1 MERIVMKDSAQIV
14 IIGGGIIGCSTAY
27 HLTKMGCKDVVLFE
41 KNDLTS
47 GSTWH
52 AAGLVGQLRKERNIT
67 RMLQY
72 SVSLYE
78 KLEAE
83 TGLATGWK
91 KSGCLHL
98 ASTKERMFE
107 LKKGATT
114 ARSFGLEMNIISPKE
129 AYDLCPILSLE
140 GIVGAAFMPTDGEA
154 DPSGI
159 TQALAKG
166 ARKGGAKIYIDTP
179 VTGFEFDNR
188 RVTAVKTKKGDIKC
202 ENIVNCTGMWGYQ
215 VGEMLGVNTPLVP
228 FQHQFMVTEP
238 IPGLPPDLPTIRDK
252 DNLIYYKAEVGGL
265 VMGGY
270 ERDGIPWRVDGV
282 PNDFTAKLLPSD
294 FDHFEL
300 LSVPALKRTPCLE
313 EAGIA
318 SLINGPEAFTPDG
331 DAIMGPAPEL
341 DNCFVAT
348 GFNAFGIAAGG
359 GAGRMM
365 AEWII
370 EGEPSLDIWPLDI
383 RRFGKYHHSRRYNVE
398 RTREIYG
405 KHYTIHWP
413 HEEHDSARG
422 VRRSPLYYQLKEKGA
437 VYGAKYG
444 WERSNWFAPDG
455 VEPKDD
461 LTFEIPNWFEYVAAE
476 HKNARENVVLID
488 QTSFCKFEVEGPGAL
503 GFLNR
508 LCANQIDRSVGKV
521 IYTQM
526 CNDRGTIECD
536 MTIGRLAMDKFL
548 IVVGTAFG
556 LRTSWWIENHMPDDG
571 TVSFKE
577 VTSAYAVIN
586 VIGPKSRTLL
596 EKTANADLS
605 NKSFPFGI
613 CKLFTVGYAP
623 VISFR
628 VTYVGELGY
637 ELYIPTEFAGH
648 VYETLW
654 EAGQDLGVKNA
665 GYRTIASTHL
675 EKGYADWGSELTPE
689 YTPFDAGLGFCVAL
703 EKDDFIGKDAL
714 ARIKAEGATWK
725 LSTFT
730 IDADKPLM
738 IQGSA
743 PIILNGEV
751 IGVTTCAGYGHTI
764 GKNICYG
771 YIPAE
776 KSSVRDGFEI
786 ESYNE
791 RYPAKIEPHRA
802 LYDPERKKI
811 LA

>member
-1 MERIVMKDSAQIV
+1 MKDSAQVV

-27 HLTKMGCKDVVLFE
+27 HLTKMGCTDVVLLE

-52 AAGLVGQLRKERNIT
+52 AAGLVGQFRNERNIT

-83 TGLATGWK
+83 TELATGWK

-98 ASTKERMFE
+98 AGTKERMFE

-129 AYDLCPILSLE
+129 AYELCPVLSLE
-140 GIVGAAFMPTDGEA
+140 GIIGAAFMPTDGEA

-166 ARKGGAKIYIDTP
+166 ARNSGAKIYIDTP
-179 VTGFEFDNR
+179 VTGFEFDKK
-188 RVTAVKTKKGDIKC
+188 RVTAVKTKKGDIQC
-202 ENIVNCTGMWGYQ
+202 EIVVNCAGMWGYQ
-215 VGEMLGVNTPLVP
+215 VGEMLGVNIPVVP
-228 FQHQFMVTEP
+228 FQHQYLVTET
-238 IPGLPPDLPTIRDK
+238 IPGLPPNLPTIRDK
-252 DNLIYYKAEVGGL
+252 DNLIYYKGEVGGII
-265 VMGGY
+265 MGGY

-282 PNDFTAKLLPSD
+282 PNDFTATLLPPD
-294 FDHFEL
+294 FDHFQS
-300 LSVPALKRTPCLE
+300 LSVPAMKRTPCLE
-313 EAGIA
+313 DAGIVR
-318 SLINGPEAFTPDG
+318 LINGPEAFTPDG

-341 DNCFVAT
+341 ENCFVAV

-365 AEWII
+365 AEWIM

-405 KHYTIHWP
+405 KHYTVHWP

-444 WERSNWFAPDG
+444 WERANWFASEG

-461 LTFEIPNWFEYVAAE
+461 FTFEIPSWFEYVAAE
-476 HKNARENVVLID
+476 HKNTRENVVLID

-508 LCANQIDRSVGKV
+508 LCANQIDRPVGKV

-536 MTIGRLAMDKFL
+536 MTVGRLATDRFL

-556 LRTSWWIENHMPDDG
+556 LRVSWWIENHMPDDG
-571 TVSFKE
+571 TVLSKE

-586 VIGPKSRTLL
+586 VIGPKSRALL
-596 EKTANADLS
+596 QKTANADLS
-605 NKSFPFGI
+605 NNGFPFGT
-613 CKLFTVGYAP
+613 CKRFTVGYAP

-637 ELYIPTEFAGH
+637 ELYIPMEYAGH
-648 VYETLW
+648 VYDILW
-654 EAGQDLGVKNA
+654 ETGQELGVKNA

-703 EKDDFIGKDAL
+703 DKDDFIGKDAL
-714 ARIKAEGATWK
+714 ERIKAEGATWK
-725 LSTFT
+725 LCTFT
-730 IDADKPLM
+730 IDVGSPLM
-738 IQGSA
+738 LQGSA
-743 PIILNGEV
+743 PILHDGKV
-751 IGVTTCAGYGHTI
+751 VGVTTSSGYGHTV

-771 YIPAE
+771 YIPANHADQ
-776 KSSVRDGFEI
+776 DGFEI
-786 ESYNE
+786 ESYKE
-791 RYPAKIEPHRA
+791 LYPASLESSRV
-802 LYDPERKKI
+802 LYDPEGKKI
-811 LA
+811 RA

>member
-1 MERIVMKDSAQIV
+1 MQDSAQVV

-27 HLTKMGCKDVVLFE
+27 HLTKMGWTDVVILE
-41 KNDLTS
+41 KGELTS

-52 AAGLVGQLRKERNIT
+52 AAGLVGQLRGERNIT

-78 KLEAE
+78 QLEAE

-98 ASTKERMFE
+98 ASTQDRMYE

-129 AYDLCPILSLE
+129 AYDLCPI
-140 GIVGAAFMPTDGEA
+140 ITIDDVIGAAFMPTDGQA

-159 TQALAKG
+159 TQAMARG
-166 ARKGGAKIYIDTP
+166 ARNRGAKIYENTL
-179 VTGFEFDNR
+179 VTGFAFDKKR
-188 RVTAVKTKKGDIKC
+188 ITAVKTDKGDIAC
-202 ENIVNCTGMWGYQ
+202 EIVVNCTGMWGYQ

-228 FQHQFMVTEP
+228 FQHQFLVTNTIEG
-238 IPGLPPDLPTIRDK
+238 IPSDLPTIRDK
-252 DNLIYYKAEVGGL
+252 DNLIYYKDEVGGL

-270 ERDGIPWRVDGV
+270 ERNGIPWAIDGV
-282 PNDFTAKLLPSD
+282 DNSFISQLLDSD
-294 FDHFEL
+294 FDHFEQ
-300 LSVPALKRTPCLE
+300 LSDPAMKRTPCLE
-313 EAGIA
+313 QADI
-318 SLINGPEAFTPDG
+318 SRLINGPEAFTPDG

-341 DNCFVAT
+341 DNCFVAV

-359 GAGRMM
+359 GAGKMM

-383 RRFGKYHHSRRYNVE
+383 RRFGKYHRSRKYNVE
-398 RTREIYG
+398 RTRELYG

-444 WERSNWFAPDG
+444 WERANWFAPEG
-455 VEPKDD
+455 IEAKDD
-461 LTFEIPNWFEYVAAE
+461 ITFEIPNWFEHVAEE
-476 HKNARENVVLID
+476 HKNARENVLLID
-488 QTSFCKFEVEGPGAL
+488 QSSFCKFEVEGTGAL
-503 GFLNR
+503 TFLNR
-508 LCANQIDRSVGKV
+508 LCANQINQPVGKV

-526 CNDRGTIECD
+526 CNERGTIECD
-536 MTIGRLAMDKFL
+536 MTIGRLDEDKFL
-548 IVVGTAFG
+548 VVVGTAFG
-556 LRTSWWIENHMPDDG
+556 QRVQWWLENHMMGDG
-571 TVSFKE
+571 SVFLKE

-586 VIGPKSRTLL
+586 VIGPKSRALL
-596 EKTANADLS
+596 EKCSSGDLS
-605 NKSFPFGI
+605 NSGFPFGT
-613 CKLFTVGYAP
+613 CKSFTVGYAP
-623 VISFR
+623 VVSFR

-648 VYETLW
+648 VYDILW
-654 EAGQDLGVKNA
+654 AAGQELGIKNG
-665 GYRTIASTHL
+665 GYRTIGSTRL
-675 EKGYADWGSELTPE
+675 EKGYADWSSELTPE
-689 YTPFDAGLGFCVAL
+689 YTPFDAGLGFCVDL
-703 EKDDFIGKDAL
+703 EKDDFVGKESL
-714 ARIKAEGATWK
+714 TKIKAEGPEFK
-725 LSTFT
+725 LCSFT

-743 PIILNGEV
+743 PIIHEGEV
-751 IGVTTCAGYGHTI
+751 VAVTTSTGFGHTI
-764 GKNICYG
+764 GKNICYA
-771 YIPAE
+771 YLPVDKASL
-776 KSSVRDGFEI
+776 KDGFEI
-786 ESYNE
+786 ESYKE
-791 RYPAKIEPHRA
+791 RYLAKIQPSRV